1 LLSDGRILFI
11 VSIPVRG
18 KGIKTSIHGVYTPMD
33 IVSIPVRGKGIK
45 TLPFQK
51 PYLERV
57 RDSHFS
63 GGYILPVN
71 KRKLLT
77 IEDY

>member
-1 LLSDGRILFI
+1 
-11 VSIPVRG
+11 
-18 KGIKTSIHGVYTPMD
+18 MD